1 MWGGEAL
8 WARPFGVGVAAL
20 LRGLTRVF
28 EGAAVQ
34 MRALGWFAIALQ
46 GGRVTS
52 LAESLC

>member
-52 LAESLC
+52 LAESPC